1 MGCVMGLACGIVGLP
16 NVGKSTL
23 FNALTR
29 AGIEAANYPFC
40 TIEPNIGLVEV
51 PDPRLQAISAIINPQ
66 KSIPALVE
74 FIDIAGLVAGA
85 SEGDGLGNQF
95 LAHIRESNAIIH
107 VIRCFEDPNI
117 VHVSGKVDPLDD
129 VSVIATEL
137 ALADLATVEKA
148 IEREKKKAKS
158 GHKEALLLMELLESL
173 LEPLNSAT
181 HLRLLS
187 WTPEQIALLKPL
199 CLLTLKP
206 ALYVANVAE
215 DGFVNNP
222 YLEKLQ
228 KLAKQQASPVV
239 AISASME
246 AELAGLNK
254 EEKKIFLADMGLEEP
269 GLDRLIRAAYD
280 LLGLQT
286 YFTAGIKEVRAWT
299 IKKGTHAP
307 QAAGEIHSDFERG
320 FICAQVIAYDDFIA
334 LGGELKAKESG
345 KVRTEGKDYVMQD
358 GDVVEFRSGL
368 IARGKK

>member
-1 MGCVMGLACGIVGLP
+1 MGCIMSLACGIVGLP

-23 FNALTR
+23 FNALTK

-40 TIEPNIGLVEV
+40 TIEPNIGLVTV
-51 PDPRLQAISAIINPQ
+51 PDPRLQAISAIVNPH
-66 KSIPALVE
+66 KSVPALVE
-74 FIDIAGLVAGA
+74 FVDIAGLVAGA
-85 SEGDGLGNQF
+85 SQGDGLGNQF

-117 VHVSGKVDPLDD
+117 IHVSGKVDPLDD
-129 VSVIATEL
+129 ASVIATEL

-158 GHKEALLLMELLESL
+158 GHKEAFLLLQLLESL
-173 LEPLNSAT
+173 LEPLNSAI

-187 WTPEQIALLKPL
+187 WTPEQMSLLKPL

-206 ALYVANVAE
+206 VLYVANVAE
-215 DGFVNNP
+215 DGFMNNP
-222 YLEKLQ
+222 YLEKLEE
-228 KLAKQQASPVV
+228 LAKQQESQVIAL
-239 AISASME
+239 SASME
-246 AELAGLNK
+246 AELVDLDE
-254 EEKKIFLADMGLEEP
+254 EEKKLFLADVGLKEP
-269 GLDRLIRAAYD
+269 GLNRLIRAAYD

-286 YFTAGIKEVRAWT
+286 YFTAGVKEVRAWT

-334 LGGELKAKESG
+334 LGGELKAKEAG

-358 GDVVEFRSGL
+358 GDIVEFRSGL
-368 IARGKK
+368 AARGKK